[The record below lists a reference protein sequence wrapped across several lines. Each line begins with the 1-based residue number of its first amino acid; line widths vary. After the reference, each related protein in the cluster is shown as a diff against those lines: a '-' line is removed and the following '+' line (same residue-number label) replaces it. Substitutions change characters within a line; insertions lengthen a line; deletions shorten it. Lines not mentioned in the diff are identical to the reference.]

1 MKTFHCDVCGH
12 LVFFENTTCLH
23 CDHLLGFVP
32 EELDLCSFE
41 GDPDGVLRSLAPNAS
56 GRTFRRCSNATEH
69 GVCNW
74 MIAADDPNPFCVSC
88 RLNDVIPDLT
98 MPGNRDRWHR
108 IELAKRR
115 LIYTLMTLQLPT
127 DGAPR
132 ENRPPLRFRFLGD
145 TPGAAM
151 VFTGHEDGVIT
162 LNIAEADD
170 EVREQRRVQFRE
182 PLRTLVGHLRHEAA
196 HYYWD
201 QLIKDSEWLP
211 RFREL
216 FGNEEADYLD
226 ALKIYYE
233 NGASV
238 DWLQRGVSAYAS
250 AHPWE
255 DWAETMAHYFNIVD
269 SLETASAFGV
279 MSRPIHPAADTMAI
293 NPCEATDPEATFDDL
308 LHTWFALTYVLNSLN
323 RGAGLPDLYPFVLSK
338 TAVEKLRFIHE
349 VLRHART
356 SRPAATSPFL

>member
-1 MKTFHCDVCGH
+1 MKTFHCDVCGR
-12 LVFFENTTCLH
+12 LVFFENTSCLH
-23 CDHLLGFVP
+23 CNHVLGFIP

-41 GDPDGVLRSLAPNAS
+41 DDADGTLRSLAPHAA
-56 GRTFRRCSNATEH
+56 GRTFRRCSNAVEH

-74 MIAADDPNPFCVSC
+74 MVADDDPNPFCVSC
-88 RLNDVIPDLT
+88 RLNDVIPDLAV
-98 MPGNRDRWHR
+98 PGNRDRWHR

-115 LIYTLMTLQLPT
+115 LIYTLLKLRLPLE
-127 DGAPR
+127 GSPF
-132 ENRPPLRFRFLGD
+132 ENKTGLRFRFLGD
-145 TPGAAM
+145 TPGAPA
-151 VFTGHEDGVIT
+151 VLTGHEDGVIT

-182 PLRTLVGHLRHEAA
+182 PLRTLVGHFRHEAA

-201 QLIKDSEWLP
+201 RLIAGTEWLP

-216 FGNEEADYLD
+216 FGSEDADYQES
-226 ALKIYYE
+226 LKTYYE
-233 NGASV
+233 RGAPP
-238 DWLQRGVSAYAS
+238 DWLQHNVSSYAS

-255 DWAETMAHYFNIVD
+255 DWAETTAHYFNIVD

-279 MSRPIHPAADTMAI
+279 MSRPVHPAADTMAI
-293 NPCEATDPEATFDDL
+293 NPCEATDPDATFDDL

-323 RGAGLPDLYPFVLSK
+323 RGAGLPDLYPFVLSP

-349 VLRHART
+349 VFEHART
-356 SRPAATSPFL
+356 RQPA